1 MRDLTQVGFPM
12 VEDGPFGTRRVHL
25 QTKPLGCTSIE
36 EYIFSCPPIRTLKC
50 FSINIIRLW
59 NGQTCIRAFK
69 IRRRAGRTWK
79 RLIAA
84 IT

>member
-1 MRDLTQVGFPM
+1 MVRSNSGRLPNGRRWTVRDKARSSTDQA
-12 VEDGPFGTRRVHL
+12 
-25 QTKPLGCTSIE
+25 LGCTSIE
-36 EYIFSCPPIRTLKC
+36 EHIFSCPPIRTLKC

-59 NGQTCIRAFK
+59 NGQTRIRAFK